1 MRPMERSSSTM
12 SRRIGLNAHRLWWA
26 LLIAIHIPILAN
38 VGRTLFLGKESG
50 SWLAFIALLVT
61 VLLFALKF
69 IDVRFLRFRTRRNG
83 ALVFIVACLFVHN
96 EVTASEVTR
105 EVLQQ
110 SPMVLVFGVI
120 AVGARAARRQLRDLW
135 RDLHTTFARQLV
147 IAHPHGAVVAEPP
160 LTVRWFINS
169 RLAIPRAPPI

>member
-1 MRPMERSSSTM
+1 MERSFSIM
-12 SRRIGLNAHRLWWA
+12 SRWLMLNARRLWWA

-38 VGRTLFLGKESG
+38 VARTLFIGAEPG
-50 SWLAFIALLVT
+50 SWLALIALCLT
-61 VLLFALKF
+61 VLLFILKF

-83 ALVFIVACLFVHN
+83 ALVFIVVCLFVHH

-110 SPMVLVFGVI
+110 APMVLVFGVI

-135 RDLHTTFARQLV
+135 RELHTTFARQLV
-147 IAHPHGAVVAEPP
+147 IAHPHGTVVAEPP
-160 LTVRWFINS
+160 LIVRWLINS

>member
-1 MRPMERSSSTM
+1 MERSFSIM
-12 SRRIGLNAHRLWWA
+12 SRWLMLNARRLWWA

-38 VGRTLFLGKESG
+38 VARTLFIGAEPG
-50 SWLAFIALLVT
+50 SWLALIALCLT
-61 VLLFALKF
+61 VLLFILKF

-83 ALVFIVACLFVHN
+83 ALVFILVCLFMHH

-105 EVLQQ
+105 EVFQQ
-110 SPMVLVFGVI
+110 APMILALGAV

-135 RDLHTTFARQLV
+135 RNLATTFARQLV
-147 IAHPHGAVVAEPP
+147 VAHPYAIVVSEPP
-160 LTVRWFINS
+160 SIARWFINS